1 MLLFWKESS
10 SAQSQEHKH
19 APSPQSN
26 LSGLGWRL
34 RRPSTLQREA
44 QGGWAADRGWP
55 FSGQWPLN
63 GCADWGLT
71 MSPVRVWAG
80 RGVESCRGARQMVLE
95 INCTY
100 DLSLQREQLLGIQ
113 YIRTAV
119 QPWSVSSGTF
129 PSPRASPEPAS
140 GHHVPS
146 PGPHPSARSHHGFTC
161 SGCSTEMQSH
171 ALCSW
176 GSDFS
181 RWHGFQAHPRTVHGF
196 TNNELPPGQGCEL
209 SVASGQGLAV
219 GKWFLIFHGVRL
231 PDLFWSMAA
240 SCPQLFVPAALGD
253 SGFLLKL
260 SPSRPAPETLLTHGL
275 PFPAPCPFS
284 ALLRGSPN
292 PQLFPVL
299 PQHQGALQSLGG
311 A

>member
-1 MLLFWKESS
+1 MSCVWRPLAWRTWEPEPRLSCSWPSLFSSGGQGSGTEPQADGSQGVRAPVMLLFWKESS

-34 RRPSTLQREA
+34 WHPSTPQREA

-80 RGVESCRGARQMVLE
+80 RAVESCCGARQMVFE
-95 INCTY
+95 IKFTY
-100 DLSLQREQLLGIQ
+100 DLPLQREQLLGIQ
-113 YIRTAV
+113 YLHTAV

-146 PGPHPSARSHHGFTC
+146 PSPHQSARSHHGFTC
-161 SGCSTEMQSH
+161 SGCSTETQSH
-171 ALCSW
+171 ALCS
-176 GSDFS
+176 
-181 RWHGFQAHPRTVHGF
+181 
-196 TNNELPPGQGCEL
+196 
-209 SVASGQGLAV
+209 
-219 GKWFLIFHGVRL
+219 
-231 PDLFWSMAA
+231 
-240 SCPQLFVPAALGD
+240 
-253 SGFLLKL
+253 
-260 SPSRPAPETLLTHGL
+260 
-275 PFPAPCPFS
+275 
-284 ALLRGSPN
+284 
-292 PQLFPVL
+292 
-299 PQHQGALQSLGG
+299 
-311 A
+311 